1 MAATAAGKRDDCDA
15 AAAAAAAATASEASG
30 AEALEMLMLLMQPQ
44 TAYPDQYTATPSRE
58 AAASVI
64 MVLAGETADCSKKLP
79 VCGGAVEQF
88 KAARRA

>member
-1 MAATAAGKRDDCDA
+1 
-15 AAAAAAAATASEASG
+15 
-30 AEALEMLMLLMQPQ
+30 MLMLLMQPQ

-64 MVLAGETADCSKKLP
+64 MVLAGETADCSKTLP

-88 KAARRA
+88 KAARSA